1 MKGFAVPAM
10 CQNTSKMLP
19 QPCQDCPSYA
29 QDCPKAA
36 QVETKMAILMPS
48 WPLLGATCCHLGPNF
63 AHLPPNLPENSR
75 PSAPETT
82 NRGQRPIQTPI
93 SIDFGLLLVTISLDF
108 GIDPNIFRTCLIYV
122 CTGFA
127 QLVRLLIGAAPV
139 VSRSVFNPAQ
149 HRQRA
154 AVAV

>member
-1 MKGFAVPAM
+1 MPKHL
-10 CQNTSKMLP
+10 QNAP
-19 QPCQDCPSYA
+19 QPSPRSSNLRPRWPQSRPSCA
-29 QDCPKAA
+29 QDGHLD
-36 QVETKMAILMPS
+36 AIVAHLGRNLLPS
-48 WPLLGATCCHLGPNF
+48 WPNF
-63 AHLPPNLPENSR
+63 AHLARNFPENSR
-75 PSAPETT
+75 PSAPKTT
-82 NRGQRPIQTPI
+82 NRGSRPIQPPI
-93 SIDFGLLLVTISLDF
+93 FIDFGSLLVTIFVDF
-108 GIDPNIFRTCLIYV
+108 GMDPNIFGTCLIYV

>member
-1 MKGFAVPAM
+1 M

-19 QPCQDCPSYA
+19 NPPQDRPTYA
-29 QDCPKAA
+29 QDGPKVV
-36 QVETKMAILMPS
+36 QVAPKMAILTPS
-48 WPLLGATCCHLGPNF
+48 WPILDATCCHLGPNF
-63 AHLPPNLPENSR
+63 AYLPPNLPEHSR

-82 NRGQRPIQTPI
+82 NRGQRLIQTPI
-93 SIDFGLLLVTISLDF
+93 VIDFGPLLVTIFVDF
-108 GIDPNIFRTCLIYV
+108 GIDPNIFGTCLIYV

>member
-1 MKGFAVPAM
+1 M
-10 CQNTSKMLP
+10 CQNASKMLP
-19 QPCQDCPSYA
+19 QPRQDRPTYT
-29 QDCPKAA
+29 QDCPKVV
-36 QVETKMAILMPS
+36 QVAPKMAILTPS
-48 WPLLGATCCHLGPNF
+48 WPILGATCCHLGPNF
-63 AHLPPNLPENSR
+63 AHLPGNLPENSR

-93 SIDFGLLLVTISLDF
+93 FIDFGPLLVTIFVDF
-108 GIDPNIFRTCLIYV
+108 GIDPNIFGTCLIYV

-139 VSRSVFNPAQ
+139 VSRSVFNSAQ
-149 HRQRA
+149 HLQRA

>member
-1 MKGFAVPAM
+1 M

-19 QPCQDCPSYA
+19 QPSQNRPSYV
-29 QDCPKAA
+29 QDGPKAA
-36 QVETKMAILMPS
+36 KVETKMAILTPS
-48 WPLLGATCCHLGPNF
+48 WPILGATCCHLGLTSRI
-63 AHLPPNLPENSR
+63 LPATFQKILAQARQRRRTWSP
-75 PSAPETT
+75 
-82 NRGQRPIQTPI
+82 RPIQPPI
-93 SIDFGLLLVTISLDF
+93 FIDFGSLLVTIFVDF
-108 GIDPNIFRTCLIYV
+108 GIDPNIFGTCLVYV

-149 HRQRA
+149 HLQRA

>member
-1 MKGFAVPAM
+1 M
-10 CQNTSKMLP
+10 
-19 QPCQDCPSYA
+19 QPPIFID
-29 QDCPKAA
+29 
-36 QVETKMAILMPS
+36 
-48 WPLLGATCCHLGPNF
+48 LG
-63 AHLPPNLPENSR
+63 S
-75 PSAPETT
+75 
-82 NRGQRPIQTPI
+82 
-93 SIDFGLLLVTISLDF
+93 LLVTIFIDL
-108 GIDPNIFRTCLIYV
+108 GIDPNIFGTCLVYV

>member
-1 MKGFAVPAM
+1 MFLLSQPSA
-10 CQNTSKMLP
+10 KMLP
-19 QPCQDCPSYA
+19 KCSPNP
-29 QDCPKAA
+29 PKIV
-36 QVETKMAILMPS
+36 QVTPKMAPKPPKLRPDGHLDAIVAHLGRNLLPS
-48 WPLLGATCCHLGPNF
+48 WPNF
-63 AHLPPNLPENSR
+63 AHLARNFPVNSR

-93 SIDFGLLLVTISLDF
+93 FIDFGPLLVTIFVDF
-108 GIDPNIFRTCLIYV
+108 GIDPNIFGTCLIYV

-149 HRQRA
+149 HLR
-154 AVAV
+154 VLL